1 MQIISE
7 ELEKYFYK
15 YLLKIK
21 SIYGK
26 KITKPGFM

>member
-1 MQIISE
+1 MISK

-15 YLLKIK
+15 YLVKIK

-26 KITKPGFM
+26 KITKPSFM